1 MNLSRRDFILI
12 TPHKRLKG
20 VQCGEVMSTQNIS
33 RRGKSMLWNETL
45 ARRERHVRATML
57 QKNDNLTVT
66 KLKG

>member
-20 VQCGEVMSTQNIS
+20 VQCGEAGNTQNIS